1 MSRVRTF
8 IAIEPGEPIQ
18 AAGEE
23 LAHRFSQSVDGVRWV
38 QKENIHLTLKFLG
51 DVEDRELH
59 SVCKVAANVAKK
71 VKRFSVSATSVG
83 AFPSNEK
90 PSTIWIGASDDGQKL
105 NQLHGS
111 LEDALADIGFP
122 IERRPFKGHLTLGRA
137 RSSRGGNPGLLKLI
151 EQYADHEFGVIA
163 VKELVVFSSELSRSG
178 PTYTTIGR
186 CPLA

>member
-23 LAHRFSQSVDGVRWV
+23 LAHRFSKSVDGVRWV
-38 QKENIHLTLKFLG
+38 QKDNIHLTLKFLG

-59 SVCKVAANVAKK
+59 SVCKAAANVAKK
-71 VKRFSVSATSVG
+71 VKHFSLAAKSVG

-90 PSTIWIGASDDGQKL
+90 PSTIWIGATDKDQKL
-105 NQLHGS
+105 NQLHSS

-122 IERRPFKGHLTLGRA
+122 VERRPFKGHLTLGRA
-137 RSSRGGNPGLLKLI
+137 RSSRGGNPALSELI

-163 VKELVVFSSELSRSG
+163 VKELVVFSSELSRTG